1 VTVQHCTAE
10 ELDPAGFDAGV
21 PSGLV
26 PLGPSLP
33 SVFCFFVA
41 VVRIFTTTP
50 PGVSEG
56 GMVTLSVV
64 SRRNAFDDVVSLFS
78 PRTVGM

>member
-10 ELDPAGFDAGV
+10 ELDPAGFAGV

-41 VVRIFTTTP
+41 VVRIFTTML
-50 PGVSEG
+50 GVSEG
-56 GMVTLSVV
+56 GMVTLFEV
-64 SRRNAFDDVVSLFS
+64 SRHNAF
-78 PRTVGM
+78 G